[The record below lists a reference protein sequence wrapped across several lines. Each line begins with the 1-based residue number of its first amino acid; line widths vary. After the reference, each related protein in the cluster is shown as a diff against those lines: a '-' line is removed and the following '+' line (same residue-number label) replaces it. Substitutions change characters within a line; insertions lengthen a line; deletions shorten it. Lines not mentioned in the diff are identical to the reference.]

1 MTDPF
6 AAARPHLRH
15 NFVVHTIDAGFFGLG
30 LGFASFVTLMPLFIA
45 TLTDLPMAIG
55 LIAVVHPL
63 GWHLPQLLTAG
74 RVAKL
79 SRYLPMVLVMTANE
93 RLPFFALA
101 GLALVAADLEPWLA
115 LSGAYVLVLW
125 IGLGGGLTANAFQ
138 SMVAHIVP
146 PRRRGSFYGA
156 KTAAANLCLAGG
168 AIVAGRILG
177 DAPTAARFAPCF
189 ALAGAATIISWL
201 WLAWTKEPDRE
212 EPAAEAPEPIFPDAP
227 DHHGTRE
234 GEPGGR
240 GHAHLD
246 PSPARPSLPVLA
258 TAAAVLREDRGFRRY
273 LLIRT
278 LSQVSMM
285 STAFYTVFAA
295 DRHGLT
301 AATAG
306 LMTAV
311 FAGAQVVGNP
321 ILGAAGDR
329 WGHRPAMATG
339 MIAAGAAALAAAAAP
354 TLAWFYLV
362 FALAGLANVA
372 VWTLPLAMTLEF
384 GTAADRPVYIGLA
397 NTLTAPS
404 IALAPLFGGWLAQV
418 AGYEALFGA
427 AAVAGLGTALLL
439 RGQG

>member
-1 MTDPF
+1 LTDPF

-45 TLTDLPMAIG
+45 TLTDLPLAIG

-79 SRYLPMVLVMTANE
+79 SRYLPMVLVMTSNE

-101 GLALVAADLEPWLA
+101 GLALVASELEPWQA
-115 LSGAYVLVLW
+115 LTGAYVLVLW

-146 PRRRGSFYGA
+146 PRRRGAFYGA

-189 ALAGAATIISWL
+189 ALAGVATIISWL
-201 WLAWTKEPDRE
+201 WLAWTKEPEDV
-212 EPAAEAPEPIFPDAP
+212 EPEATHRHAEPPPLPI
-227 DHHGTRE
+227 
-234 GEPGGR
+234 
-240 GHAHLD
+240 
-246 PSPARPSLPVLA
+246 LA
-258 TAAAVLREDRGFRRY
+258 TAVSVLRRDRGFRRY

-278 LSQVSMM
+278 MSQVAMM

-311 FAGAQVVGNP
+311 FAGGQVVGNP
-321 ILGAAGDR
+321 IMGAAGDR
-329 WGHRPAMATG
+329 WGHRPVMAAG
-339 MIAAGAAALAAAAAP
+339 MIAACGAALVAAWAP
-354 TLAWFYLV
+354 VLGRFYLV

-384 GTAADRPVYIGLA
+384 GTPADRPVYIGLA
-397 NTLTAPS
+397 NTLVAPS
-404 IALAPLFGGWLAQV
+404 IALAPLLGGWLAQV

-427 AAVAGLGTALLL
+427 AALAGLLTAGLL
-439 RGQG
+439 RGKS